1 MKNQTYNISAKEIEG
16 AMNALKTLRDEMKFL
31 NALTPKERQAAP
43 RITPARLALMEVALQ
58 GARDN
63 PGTIPAGMDFAS
75 YENDVRASRGLYDL
89 LNKLQELCRD
99 VQDTLCTVG
108 KEADAITQQVK
119 VISRTVA
126 KTKPTP
132 GLQALAERLNPR
144 SARTIKEA
152 APPAAPAVTG
162 APTPGPTPAPAPVS
176 APAPS
181 AGSPPEIKAA

>member
-1 MKNQTYNISAKEIEG
+1 MKTQNHNISAKEIEG

-43 RITPARLALMEVALQ
+43 RITPARLALMEIALQ

-63 PGTIPAGMDFAS
+63 PGTLLAGIDLAS

-132 GLQALAERLNPR
+132 GLEALAERLNPR
-144 SARTIKEA
+144 SGRTIKEA

-162 APTPGPTPAPAPVS
+162 ASAPVS
-176 APAPS
+176 APGPS
-181 AGSPPEIKAA
+181 AGPPPEIKAA

>member
-1 MKNQTYNISAKEIEG
+1 M
-16 AMNALKTLRDEMKFL
+16 
-31 NALTPKERQAAP
+31 
-43 RITPARLALMEVALQ
+43 TPARLALMEIALQ

-63 PGTIPAGMDFAS
+63 PGTILAGMDFAS

-144 SARTIKEA
+144 PARAVKEVAPQA
-152 APPAAPAVTG
+152 AAASTVAG
-162 APTPGPTPAPAPVS
+162 APTPVPTAAPAPASGPGLS
-176 APAPS
+176 KDPG
-181 AGSPPEIKAA
+181 AGSPPEIKGGISKT

>member
-1 MKNQTYNISAKEIEG
+1 MKTQTYNISAKEIEG
-16 AMNALKTLRDEMKFL
+16 AMNALKSLRDEMKFL

-43 RITPARLALMEVALQ
+43 RLTPARLALMESALQ

-63 PGTIPAGMDFAS
+63 PGTILAGMDLAS
-75 YENDVRASRGLYDL
+75 YENDVRASRGLYEL
-89 LNKLQELCRD
+89 MSKLQELCRD

-144 SARTIKEA
+144 PARTIKEA
-152 APPAAPAVTG
+152 TPQAAPALP
-162 APTPGPTPAPAPVS
+162 ATPAPIPS
-176 APAPS
+176 PAPAPS
-181 AGSPPEIKAA
+181 APSSGPPPEIKAA